1 MKLKTV
7 ATRPYVA
14 ALSEGDRSRLIQ
26 DRKQSLAPEAATTD
40 IHMKIK

>member
-26 DRKQSLAPEAATTD
+26 DRKQSLAPERRYYRYSYEN
-40 IHMKIK
+40 